1 MRQKKRRLC
10 LSGHA
15 AASPGSHGA
24 APAERAEPLCDTVR
38 MQAIDSLAA
47 RIARARHTLVLTGAG
62 ISAESGVP
70 TFRDAQTGL
79 WARYRPEDLA
89 TPEAFRRDPALI
101 WRWYEWRRALVA
113 AAAPNAGHRA
123 LAELAQRVP
132 LTLVTQN
139 VDGMHQRAG
148 SHGVICLHGDLF
160 RNLCSVTKLPIE
172 PEWIAAHDE
181 EPPPSPHHPDGLAR
195 PGVVWFGENLPQD
208 ALDAALAAARR
219 CDVVLSIGTSGIVH
233 PAAGLPGEAQRAGA
247 WFAEINP
254 QRTVLSDAADL
265 VIADTAARALPALLA
280 ALGSLPGKA

>member
-1 MRQKKRRLC
+1 MSAVAL
-10 LSGHA
+10 
-15 AASPGSHGA
+15 
-24 APAERAEPLCDTVR
+24 V
-38 MQAIDSLAA
+38 AA

-79 WARYRPEDLA
+79 WARYSPEELA
-89 TPEAFRRDPALI
+89 TPEAFRRDPTLI
-101 WRWYEWRRALVA
+101 WRWYEWRRKLVA
-113 AAAPNAGHRA
+113 TAEPNAGHRA
-123 LAELAQRVP
+123 LAELARRVP

-139 VDGMHQRAG
+139 VDNMHQRAG
-148 SHGVICLHGDLF
+148 SADVICLHGDLF
-160 RNLCSVTKLPIE
+160 RNICSITRLPIE

-208 ALDAALAAARR
+208 ALDAALAAARH
-219 CDVVLSIGTSGIVH
+219 CDVVLSIGTSGMVH

-254 QRTVLSDAADL
+254 QRTALSDSADL
-265 VIADTAARALPALLA
+265 VVTDTAARALPTLVA
-280 ALGSLPGKA
+280 ALRGP

>member
-1 MRQKKRRLC
+1 MAHPGRRLT
-10 LSGHA
+10 
-15 AASPGSHGA
+15 
-24 APAERAEPLCDTVR
+24 ERLCDTAR
-38 MQAIDSLAA
+38 MQSAAIVAA

-79 WARYRPEDLA
+79 WSRYRPEDLA

-101 WRWYEWRRALVA
+101 WRWYEWRRGLVA

-123 LAELAQRVP
+123 LADLARRVS

-148 SHGVICLHGDLF
+148 SPGTICLHGDLF
-160 RNLCSVTKLPIE
+160 RNICSITRLAIE
-172 PEWIAAHDE
+172 PEWIAAHGDE
-181 EPPPSPHHPDGLAR
+181 EPPPSPHHPDGYAR

-219 CDVVLSIGTSGIVH
+219 CDVVLSIGTSGMVH
-233 PAAGLPGEAQRAGA
+233 PAAGLPGEAQRNGA

-254 QRTVLSDAADL
+254 QRTALSDGADL
-265 VIADTAARALPALLA
+265 VVADTAARVLPAIVAALPGA
-280 ALGSLPGKA
+280 